1 MSIAMVLPSNPKNK
15 SMKNFAFA
23 CALASCSMMS
33 MAQLGTA
40 PDFNVTDIDGNTHQ
54 LYADILDQGLIAIV
68 DVSNTW
74 CHICWNFHS
83 SHALEDL
90 NQAYGPNGTD
100 QLRVIF
106 YEADPNT
113 TIQDIQGMTS
123 GSQGDWTNG
132 VSYPIVNE
140 SPLQLDLSIWAPF
153 GTPSVNVIRPS
164 DYEIILRTGNLPS
177 FQAQADA
184 INGADIDGIVL
195 GVANTSEVAKG
206 TAKMEVFPNPSLGA
220 FTLSLEGFTGM
231 TSVEVYNLVGQQVW
245 SVKALGSNRQQQ
257 VDLRDLEGG
266 HYLLRASDG
275 VHQVTQRVT
284 LLD

>member
-1 MSIAMVLPSNPKNK
+1 
-15 SMKNFAFA
+15 MKKFAFSF
-23 CALASCSMMS
+23 ALAISTL
-33 MAQLGTA
+33 AVHGQFGTA
-40 PDFNVTDIDGNTHQ
+40 PDFNVTDLDGNTHQ
-54 LYADILDQGLIAIV
+54 LYADILDQGLIAVV
-68 DVSNTW
+68 DVSATW
-74 CHICWNFHS
+74 CGPCWSLHS

-90 NQAYGPNGTD
+90 HEAYGPNGTN

-106 YEADPNT
+106 YEADANT
-113 TIQDIQGMTS
+113 TMADIEGLTS
-123 GSQGDWTNG
+123 GSQGDWTDG
-132 VSYPIVNE
+132 VSYPIINE
-140 SPLQLDLSIWAPF
+140 SPLQLNLNVWAPLGF
-153 GTPSVNVIRPS
+153 PTVNVIRPS
-164 DYEIILRTGNLPS
+164 DYEIVLDTWNLLS

>member
-1 MSIAMVLPSNPKNK
+1 
-15 SMKNFAFA
+15 MKKFAFS
-23 CALASCSMMS
+23 LA
-33 MAQLGTA
+33 MAISTLAVQAQFGTA

-74 CHICWNFHS
+74 CHNCWNFHS

-113 TIQDIQGMTS
+113 TIQDVQGMTS

-164 DYEIILRTGNLPS
+164 DYEIVLTTGNLPS
-177 FQAQADA
+177 LQGQTDA

-195 GVANTSEVAKG
+195 GVANTAEVAKG
-206 TAKMEVFPNPSLGA
+206 TANMEAFPNPSLGA

-231 TSVEVYNLVGQQVW
+231 ASLEVYNLVGQQVW
-245 SVKALGSNRQQQ
+245 SVEALGSNRQQQ
-257 VDLRDLEGG
+257 VNLRDLEGV